1 MPSIDNFVEKS
12 SSNKKKFKKVAHRP
26 WTVISSIN
34 IQDYLD
40 NDQQNVSEITTP
52 EVNAI
57 LSEDLPIKKD
67 PQNVEVSENKLDDRK
82 LESPHPTPIV
92 SETINEHIRN
102 HSETNQ
108 KQLANTSESIKEQF
122 TNTNVYEQF
131 TNNSETIQ
139 KQPQNNHKTINK
151 QVVESLGNS
160 SQIVNEQFINNSQ
173 TKFPNWNHD
182 QAIVEYAKL
191 VGFQKKVFLYIA
203 KRCIA
208 NDSLVSGPITKQD
221 LKNYI
226 SSDLDTIKTSI
237 QRLVHK
243 GFVYRELSKSG
254 TGGFSIFSVAASIK
268 KMVLDELNHHV
279 VREQFIN
286 NSTTVLEQSD
296 VSSSSYN
303 NIYNKTT
310 TNQNT
315 VFSNGLPIVSETNDE
330 QEILLT
336 HGWENIDISNL
347 EFIGFSKSHLNQ
359 LQKRSEL
366 TPEII
371 QDSLNAF
378 AFDLKHNGVGDKI
391 KTHPLNYLM
400 GVLRS
405 NQPYAAPSNY
415 QDPKVLA
422 MREYLDRKKQQR
434 EEQKRVEEE
443 IFQFDF
449 EDWQENLS
457 EENIAEIIPEARY
470 REYPMKEGFLKTHFR
485 KNVWERKRKTVK
497 S

>member
-1 MPSIDNFVEKS
+1 MPSIDTFVEKG

-40 NDQQNVSEITTP
+40 NDHQAINETNLSKDAEVLPTELNRGEETQN
-52 EVNAI
+52 
-57 LSEDLPIKKD
+57 L
-67 PQNVEVSENKLDDRK
+67 EVSDNNLDDTK

-92 SETINEHIRN
+92 SETITEQFRN
-102 HSETNQ
+102 NSETNQ
-108 KQLANTSESIKEQF
+108 KQLTNTPETIKEQL
-122 TNTNVYEQF
+122 TNTDVYEQF

-139 KQPQNNHKTINK
+139 KQTNNNYQTINK
-151 QVVESLGNS
+151 QVVESLGNN
-160 SQIVNEQFINNSQ
+160 SQIVNEQFRNNSE
-173 TKFPNWNHD
+173 TKFPKWNHD
-182 QAIVEYAKL
+182 QTIVEYAKL

-221 LKNYI
+221 LKDYI

-243 GFVYRELSKSG
+243 GFLYRELSKSG
-254 TGGFSIFSVAASIK
+254 TGGFSIFSIAAPIK
-268 KMVLDELNHHV
+268 KLILDELNNKS

-286 NSTTVLEQSD
+286 NSGTVIEQPD

-310 TNQNT
+310 TNPNRM
-315 VFSNGLPIVSETNDE
+315 FSNGLPIVSETNDE

-371 QDSLNAF
+371 QDSINAF

-400 GVLRS
+400 GVLRA

-422 MREYLDRKKQQR
+422 MREYLERKKQQR

-449 EDWQENLS
+449 EDWQINLS
-457 EENIAEIIPEARY
+457 EEDIAAIIPEARY

-485 KNVWERKRKTVK
+485 KNVWEHKRKTIK

>member
-1 MPSIDNFVEKS
+1 
-12 SSNKKKFKKVAHRP
+12 
-26 WTVISSIN
+26 
-34 IQDYLD
+34 
-40 NDQQNVSEITTP
+40 
-52 EVNAI
+52 
-57 LSEDLPIKKD
+57 
-67 PQNVEVSENKLDDRK
+67 
-82 LESPHPTPIV
+82 
-92 SETINEHIRN
+92 
-102 HSETNQ
+102 
-108 KQLANTSESIKEQF
+108 
-122 TNTNVYEQF
+122 
-131 TNNSETIQ
+131 
-139 KQPQNNHKTINK
+139 
-151 QVVESLGNS
+151 
-160 SQIVNEQFINNSQ
+160 
-173 TKFPNWNHD
+173 
-182 QAIVEYAKL
+182 
-191 VGFQKKVFLYIA
+191 
-203 KRCIA
+203 
-208 NDSLVSGPITKQD
+208 LVSGPITKQD
-221 LKNYI
+221 LKDYI

-243 GFVYRELSKSG
+243 GFLYRELSKSG
-254 TGGFSIFSVAASIK
+254 TGGFSIFSIAAPIK
-268 KMVLDELNHHV
+268 KLILDELNNKS

-286 NSTTVLEQSD
+286 NSGTVIEQPD

-310 TNQNT
+310 TNPNRM
-315 VFSNGLPIVSETNDE
+315 FSNGLPIVSETNDE

-371 QDSLNAF
+371 QDSINAF
-378 AFDLKHNGVGDKI
+378 AFDLIHNGVGDKL

-400 GVLRS
+400 GVLRA

-422 MREYLDRKKQQR
+422 MREYLERKKQQR

-449 EDWQENLS
+449 EDWQINLS
-457 EENIAEIIPEARY
+457 EEDIAAIIPEARY

-485 KNVWERKRKTVK
+485 KNVWEHKRKTIK

>member
-1 MPSIDNFVEKS
+1 MPSIDTFVEKG

-40 NDQQNVSEITTP
+40 NDHQTINEQRSPAAEAISSNERPLKEELPVS
-52 EVNAI
+52 N
-57 LSEDLPIKKD
+57 
-67 PQNVEVSENKLDDRK
+67 LDDKK
-82 LESPHPTPIV
+82 LEAPHPTPTV
-92 SETINEHIRN
+92 CETINEQFVNNPKTI
-102 HSETNQ
+102 Q
-108 KQLANTSESIKEQF
+108 EQF
-122 TNTNVYEQF
+122 TNIDVYEQF
-131 TNNSETIQ
+131 TNKSETIQ
-139 KQPQNNHKTINK
+139 KQSTNNLKTLSK
-151 QVVESLGNS
+151 QVVESLGNNS
-160 SQIVNEQFINNSQ
+160 PTVNEQFINNSQ
-173 TKFPNWNHD
+173 TKFPTWNHD
-182 QAIVEYAKL
+182 QTIVEYAKL

-221 LKNYI
+221 LKDYI

-254 TGGFSIFSVAASIK
+254 TGGFSIFSIAAPIK
-268 KMVLDELNHHV
+268 KLILDELNHQS

-286 NSTTVLEQSD
+286 NSLTVLEQPD
-296 VSSSSYN
+296 LSSSSYN

-310 TNQNT
+310 TNHQSLFT
-315 VFSNGLPIVSETNDE
+315 NGLPIVSETNDE

-336 HGWENIDISNL
+336 QGWENIDISNL
-347 EFIGFSKSHLNQ
+347 EFIGFSKGHLNQ

-366 TPEII
+366 TSEII

-415 QDPKVLA
+415 QDPKVFA
-422 MREYLDRKKQQR
+422 MREYLERKKQQR

-449 EDWQENLS
+449 EDWQENLN
-457 EENIAEIIPEARY
+457 EEDIAAIIPEARY

-485 KNVWERKRKTVK
+485 KNVWELKRKTIK